1 MPVKPIPDGYPA
13 VIPYLMVSDAER
25 FVAFLSTVF
34 GARVTE
40 QLKRPDGKIGHT
52 EVRLRDSMIMLS
64 EAAPPEHPA
73 TPVMLHFYVEDVDAT
88 FKCAVQAGGTV
99 VAEPANQFYGD
110 RSGGVKEPSGNT
122 IWIAT
127 HVEDV
132 APDELRR
139 RAAQAMAKK
148 A

>member
-13 VIPYLMVSDAER
+13 VIPYLMVRDAAR
-25 FVAFLSTVF
+25 FIEFLSTVF
-34 GARVTE
+34 AARVTE

-52 EVRLRDSMIMLS
+52 EVRVGDSMIMLS
-64 EAAPPEHPA
+64 EEADGHPA
-73 TPVMLHFYVEDVDAT
+73 TPVMLHFYVEDVDAV
-88 FKCAVQAGGTV
+88 FDRAVRAGGTV
-99 VAEPANQFYGD
+99 VAKPEKQFYGD
-110 RSGGVKEPSGNT
+110 RSGGVKEPCGNT

-132 APDELRR
+132 APDELHR

-148 A
+148 S

>member
-13 VIPYLMVSDAER
+13 VIPYLMVRDAAR
-25 FVAFLSTVF
+25 FIEFLSTVF
-34 GARVTE
+34 AARVTE

-52 EVRLRDSMIMLS
+52 EVRVGDSMIMLS
-64 EAAPPEHPA
+64 EEADGHPA
-73 TPVMLHFYVEDVDAT
+73 TPVMLHFYVEDVDAV
-88 FKCAVQAGGTV
+88 FDRAVRAGGTV
-99 VAEPANQFYGD
+99 VAKPEKQFYGD
-110 RSGGVKEPSGNT
+110 RSGGVKEPCGNT

-132 APDELRR
+132 APDELQR

-148 A
+148 S

>member
-1 MPVKPIPDGYPA
+1 MPAKPIPDGYPA
-13 VIPYLMVSDAER
+13 VIPYLMVRDAGR
-25 FVAFLSTVF
+25 FIEFLSNVF
-34 GARVTE
+34 GARVSE

-64 EAAPPEHPA
+64 EASDEHAA
-73 TPVMLHFYVEDVDAT
+73 TPVMLHFYVDDVDAV
-88 FKCAVQAGGTV
+88 FDRAVSAGGTV
-99 VAEPANQFYGD
+99 VARPANQFYGD
-110 RSGGVKEPSGNT
+110 RSGGVKEPCGNT

-132 APDELRR
+132 PADELQR
-139 RAAQAMAKK
+139 RAAQAMAKG

>member
-13 VIPYLMVSDAER
+13 VTPYLMVRDADR
-25 FVAFLSTVF
+25 FIEFLSTVF

-52 EVRLRDSMIMLS
+52 EVRVRDSMIMLS
-64 EAAPPEHPA
+64 EASPEHPA
-73 TPVMLHFYVEDVDAT
+73 TPVMLHFYVDDVDAT
-88 FKCAVQAGGTV
+88 FKRAVQAGGSV
-99 VAEPANQFYGD
+99 VAEPSNQFYGD

-132 APDELRR
+132 PPAELQR
-139 RAAQAMAKK
+139 RAAEAMKK
-148 A
+148 TS

>member
-1 MPVKPIPDGYPA
+1 MPVKPIPDGYNA
-13 VIPYLMVSDAER
+13 VIPYLMVPDAVR
-25 FVAFLSTVF
+25 FIEFLSTVF

-40 QLKRPDGKIGHT
+40 QLMRPDGKIGHT
-52 EVRLRDSMIMLS
+52 EVRVRDSMIMLS
-64 EAAPPEHPA
+64 EASDGHPA

-88 FKCAVQAGGTV
+88 FKRAVQAGGTV
-99 VAEPANQFYGD
+99 VAEPSNQFYGD

-139 RAAQAMAKK
+139 RAAAAMGKTG
-148 A
+148 

>member
-13 VIPYLMVSDAER
+13 VTPYLMVPEAAR
-25 FVAFLSTVF
+25 FIEFLSSVF

-40 QLKRPDGKIGHT
+40 QLRRPDGKIGHT
-52 EVRLRDSMIMLS
+52 EVRVRDSMIMLS
-64 EAAPPEHPA
+64 EASDVRPA

-88 FKCAVQAGGTV
+88 FERAVRAGATV
-99 VAEPANQFYGD
+99 VSKPANQFYGD
-110 RSGGVKEPSGNT
+110 RSGGVKEPCGNT

-132 APDELRR
+132 PPDELQR
-139 RAAQAMAKK
+139 RAAQAMQSA
-148 A
+148 

>member
-1 MPVKPIPDGYPA
+1 MPVKPIPDGYNA
-13 VIPYLMVSDAER
+13 VIPYLMVPDAAR
-25 FVAFLSTVF
+25 FIEFLSTVF

-40 QLKRPDGKIGHT
+40 QLMRPDGKIGHT

-64 EAAPPEHPA
+64 EASDGYPA

-88 FKCAVQAGGTV
+88 FKRAVQAGGTV
-99 VAEPANQFYGD
+99 VAEPSNQFYGD

-132 APDELRR
+132 APDELHR
-139 RAAQAMAKK
+139 RAAAAMGKPG
-148 A
+148 